1 MTTLS
6 NLQNW
11 VAGLAF
17 LIATVIALW
26 GGIKYGPKGEWGS
39 FFKVVGIAVVI
50 MIITGA
56 SFLSTVRDTGSKLT
70 TEVTTEIDKDSKS

>member
-1 MTTLS
+1 MGTLS
-6 NLQNW
+6 NLQQW

-56 SFLSTVRDTGSKLT
+56 SFLNTVRSTGESVT
-70 TEVTTEIDKDSKS
+70 TEVTTAIKG

>member
-1 MTTLS
+1 MGTLS
-6 NLQNW
+6 NLQAW

-50 MIITGA
+50 MIITGGT
-56 SFLSTVRDTGSKLT
+56 FLNTVRDTGSELT
-70 TEVTTEIDKDSKS
+70 TEVTNTVKG

>member
-1 MTTLS
+1 MGTLG
-6 NLQNW
+6 NLQAW

-50 MIITGA
+50 MIITGGT
-56 SFLSTVRDTGSKLT
+56 FLNTVRDTGSSLT
-70 TEVTTEIDKDSKS
+70 TEVTNTVKG

>member
-1 MTTLS
+1 MGTLS
-6 NLQNW
+6 GLQDW

-17 LIATVIALW
+17 LVATVIALW

-50 MIITGA
+50 MI
-56 SFLSTVRDTGSKLT
+56 LTGSTALNAVRGAGEGTLT
-70 TEVTTEIDKDSKS
+70 GVTEQIKKG

>member
-1 MTTLS
+1 MGTLS
-6 NLQNW
+6 NLQAW

-50 MIITGA
+50 MIITGG
-56 SFLSTVRDTGSKLT
+56 SFLNTVRDTGSELT
-70 TEVTTEIDKDSKS
+70 TEVTNTVKG

>member
-1 MTTLS
+1 MGTLGE
-6 NLQNW
+6 LQTW

-50 MIITGA
+50 MIITGG
-56 SFLSTVRDTGSKLT
+56 SFLNTVRSTGSSLT
-70 TEVTTEIDKDSKS
+70 TEVTKTVNKG

>member
-1 MTTLS
+1 MGTLS
-6 NLQNW
+6 NLQAW

-50 MIITGA
+50 MIITGG
-56 SFLSTVRDTGSKLT
+56 SFLNTVRTTGSELT
-70 TEVTTEIDKDSKS
+70 TEVTNTVKG

>member
-1 MTTLS
+1 MGTLS
-6 NLQNW
+6 NLQAW

-17 LIATVIALW
+17 LVATVIALW

-50 MIITGA
+50 MILTGGA
-56 SFLSTVRDTGSKLT
+56 FLT
-70 TEVTTEIDKDSKS
+70 TVQTAGGNLSNEVLTQVTKA

>member
-1 MTTLS
+1 MGTLS
-6 NLQNW
+6 NLQAW

-50 MIITGA
+50 MIITGGT
-56 SFLSTVRDTGSKLT
+56 FLNTVRDTGSSLT
-70 TEVTTEIDKDSKS
+70 TEVTNTVKG

>member
-1 MTTLS
+1 MVIAATLD
-6 NLQNW
+6 NLQQW

-39 FFKVVGIAVVI
+39 FFKVVGIAVII
-50 MIITGA
+50 MIITA
-56 SFLSTVRDTGSKLT
+56 SGFLTTIQNSGSKIAN
-70 TEVTTEIDKDSKS
+70 EVVTKV

>member
-1 MTTLS
+1 MGTLS
-6 NLQNW
+6 NLQAW

-50 MIITGA
+50 MIITGG
-56 SFLSTVRDTGSKLT
+56 SFLNTVRDTGSDLT
-70 TEVTTEIDKDSKS
+70 TEVTNTVKG

>member
-1 MTTLS
+1 MGTLS
-6 NLQNW
+6 NLQAW

-17 LIATVIALW
+17 LVATVIALW

-50 MIITGA
+50 MIISGG
-56 SFLSTVRDTGSKLT
+56 SFLSTVQTTGGNLFENVT
-70 TEVTTEIDKDSKS
+70 GEVNKN

>member
-1 MTTLS
+1 MVTLS
-6 NLQNW
+6 NLQTW

-17 LIATVIALW
+17 LVATVIALW

-50 MIITGA
+50 MIITGG
-56 SFLSTVRDTGSKLT
+56 SFLNTVRDTGGQLT
-70 TEVTTEIDKDSKS
+70 TEVTSNVKG

>member
-1 MTTLS
+1 MTSSLAG
-6 NLQNW
+6 LQGW

-17 LIATVIALW
+17 LVATVIALW

-50 MIITGA
+50 MILTGGT
-56 SFLSTVRDTGSKLT
+56 FLNTLGDAGGKVG
-70 TEVTTEIDKDSKS
+70 TEISGKL

>member
-1 MTTLS
+1 MGTLS
-6 NLQNW
+6 NLQTW

-50 MIITGA
+50 MIITGGT
-56 SFLSTVRDTGSKLT
+56 FLNTVRNTGSELT
-70 TEVTTEIDKDSKS
+70 TEVTNTVTKG

>member
-1 MTTLS
+1 MSSSLS
-6 NLQNW
+6 NLQGW

-17 LIATVIALW
+17 LVATVIALW

-50 MIITGA
+50 MVLTGA
-56 SFLSTVRDTGSKLT
+56 GFLSTIQSSGTKIGNEISTKL
-70 TEVTTEIDKDSKS
+70 

>member
-1 MTTLS
+1 MGTLDS
-6 NLQNW
+6 LQAW

-50 MIITGA
+50 MIITGG
-56 SFLSTVRDTGSKLT
+56 SFLTTVRDTGSELT
-70 TEVTTEIDKDSKS
+70 TEVSTAVKG